1 MIKDESRR
9 EETQSNVATPG
20 RLKRDLC
27 TCPFN
32 QRNSFKGHTVTKPI
46 QRTLTGSGC
55 SVLGN
60 LII

>member
-1 MIKDESRR
+1 MIKDELRS
-9 EETQSNVATPG
+9 EESQSNVAMPA

-55 SVLGN
+55 SSLA
-60 LII
+60 I